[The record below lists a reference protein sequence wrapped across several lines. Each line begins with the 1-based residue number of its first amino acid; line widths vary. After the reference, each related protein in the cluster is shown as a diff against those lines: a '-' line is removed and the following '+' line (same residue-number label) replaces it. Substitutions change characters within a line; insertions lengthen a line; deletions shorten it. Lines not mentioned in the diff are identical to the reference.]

1 MYFNSF
7 IFRAL
12 LNEGEFG
19 EKVREADI
27 PEEMLEQAK
36 EKRSELLTKL
46 ADFNDE
52 IGMGLMEDEN
62 YDPPSMYILLHYI
75 V

>member
-1 MYFNSF
+1 
-7 IFRAL
+7 
-12 LNEGEFG
+12 
-19 EKVREADI
+19 
-27 PEEMLEQAK
+27 MLEQAK
-36 EKRSELLTKL
+36 EKRFELLTKL

-62 YDPPSMYILLHYI
+62 YDPPSMYILLYYI

>member
-1 MYFNSF
+1 
-7 IFRAL
+7 
-12 LNEGEFG
+12 
-19 EKVREADI
+19 
-27 PEEMLEQAK
+27 MLEQAK